1 MWPARSLRCN
11 EPMVNAGVW
20 KWGALL
26 VGMLAAGCGGDDS
39 TRADGF
45 TGVGSSAGGT
55 TGDASGATAPKD
67 PTAAESDSDE
77 GTTSG
82 DPPTTLSGATD
93 PTEDES
99 SSGDSAAQVMN
110 CVYPSTTF
118 GSPRQLLDVMDPNS
132 AVRLSFDIPDV
143 PDPSAIQ
150 SATLRF
156 STFDADHPGE
166 EGYVYVNGG
175 SGLDIPANLAW
186 ESMESS
192 GDVDVLADISGGNN
206 RIEFGPGPLQRSY
219 FEIGD
224 VELLV
229 TALVDDCQAQD
240 ETDSDSDSDDS
251 GEPGTQMEV
260 HYMDATYTGRQN
272 WVWRCNGFDYAFTA
286 ANAKHVSSDCGS
298 LYAPDGS
305 AHGTATFNFANVVED
320 DYLVEVH
327 AYHTWNRNP
336 NGAIVIVDGVSGTVN
351 QRTSMEGE
359 AFYDTAQW
367 GVAHL
372 EGDVDIVLDSS
383 QGGYAS
389 DSVTWVRITPQ

>member
-1 MWPARSLRCN
+1 MI
-11 EPMVNAGVW
+11 NAGGW
-20 KWGALL
+20 KWGVGATLLIAL
-26 VGMLAAGCGGDDS
+26 AGCSGDEIPSAASLTGFDPSGGS
-39 TRADGF
+39 T
-45 TGVGSSAGGT
+45 GG
-55 TGDASGATAPKD
+55 ASGTTAPKD
-67 PTAAESDSDE
+67 PTGPDDDSD
-77 GTTSG
+77 GDSGSTSG
-82 DPPTTLSGATD
+82 GPPTTLGGATD
-93 PTEDES
+93 TGDGES
-99 SSGDSAAQVMN
+99 SSDSAPLLMN

-132 AVRLSFDIPDV
+132 PVRLRFDIPGV
-143 PDPSAIQ
+143 PHPSVIE

-166 EGYVYVNGG
+166 EGYIYVNGG
-175 SGLDIPANLAW
+175 SGYDIPANLAW

-192 GDVDVLADISGGNN
+192 GEADVLPDINEGTN
-206 RIEFGPGPLQRSY
+206 RIEFGPGPLDRSY

-229 TALVDDCQAQD
+229 TATVDDCELQD
-240 ETDSDSDSDDS
+240 ETESDSDDS

-260 HYMDATYTGRQN
+260 HYEDATYTGRHN

-286 ANAKHVSSDCGS
+286 ANPKHTSSDCGG

-305 AHGTATFNFANVVED
+305 AHGTATFHFDNVIED

-327 AYHTWNRNP
+327 AYHTFNRNP
-336 NGAIVIVDGVSGTVN
+336 NGALIIVDGVSGTVN
-351 QRTSMEGE
+351 QRTAMEGE
-359 AFYDTAQW
+359 ASYETEQW

-372 EGDVDIVLDSS
+372 EGDIDIVLDSS

-389 DSVTWVRITPQ
+389 DSVTWIRITPQ